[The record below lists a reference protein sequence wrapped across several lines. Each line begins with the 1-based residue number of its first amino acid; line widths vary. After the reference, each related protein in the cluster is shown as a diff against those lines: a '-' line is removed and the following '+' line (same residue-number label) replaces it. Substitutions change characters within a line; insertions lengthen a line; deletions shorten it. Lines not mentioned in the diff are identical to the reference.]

1 MFISL
6 EHFKGDTAM
15 MVQGV
20 SIGDMLNQSMTVLT
34 KPSVQTFEQFER
46 RGGMREA
53 LVYVGVA
60 TAVAAIAGL
69 VFGLIGGIGG
79 AIAGLLTAVLRV
91 LIGYFVFSYALY
103 FIGKQQGGTGT
114 QDEVFYTTALYIAP
128 LQGITG
134 IVGAIP
140 IIGCLFTPVSLL
152 LAIYSAYLGYLAARS
167 SMNLDQNKAIIS
179 VVVAVL
185 ASWLV
190 SALLIGIVVA
200 AIIGGAAAT
209 GGLSQ

>member
-1 MFISL
+1 
-6 EHFKGDTAM
+6 M